1 MAKISDIWVRL
12 GLKKDGYDK
21 GMKDAGKKAEGFG
34 ATLGKMK
41 TGALAVWA
49 AIGSAVL
56 KFSHDLIESTNR
68 MGDAWAV
75 FTAQSKAAWD
85 TFLSS
90 ISSWDFKD
98 FFSRLR
104 EATSGAAA
112 FAKALDSEFEV
123 SNSIRLQRAAMS
135 EELAALRIVL
145 QDATKPFEDR
155 IKAGKKYIADMTP
168 IYDQIL
174 AQAKRMEDAHLGKWL
189 DGTGLEDSEQ
199 VRADLRK
206 FLVEIGKNTD
216 LYDQLSALLSA
227 QTTIDKGP
235 NFLGSNYGKLNAAYS
250 ERGKLLGQLKDV
262 IGSYDTPLLDLFR
275 VYNNMRGDKD
285 TAPLIDAMVS
295 AFEASAMK
303 NEQTREIQSVINGL
317 INQQNNALLAEQE
330 KKAAEFN
337 ALIDNVRTNWED
349 TVEVFDVEIEMPEID
364 LSALDRADERIKQFL
379 ENWQEEQRRIA
390 ELNGMLEDSLRT
402 SMSNGLQA
410 IMDMMVGVQGA
421 DMKGVLASFI
431 APFGDMAKNMGALI
445 MSWGYSVDAFKKAF
459 QTPGGGALAIAA
471 GAGLMAIG
479 SLISAGAARIASGSM
494 GGGGSTAYAGSSSA
508 APELQNY
515 ESTLTVYVEGR
526 VSGSDIILAGQNQQ
540 NKWNR

>member
-1 MAKISDIWVRL
+1 MGKISDIWVRL

-235 NFLGSNYGKLNAAYS
+235 NFLGSNYGKLNDAYS

-349 TVEVFDVEIEMPEID
+349 TVEIFDVEIEMPEID
-364 LSALDRADERIKQFL
+364 LSALDRADERIKQFV
-379 ENWQEEQRRIA
+379 NDWQAEQEQIA
-390 ELNGMLEDSLRT
+390 QLNGMLEDALISSLG
-402 SMSNGLQA
+402 NGLQA
-410 IMDMMVGVQGA
+410 ITDMMMGIREA
-421 DMKGVLASFI
+421 DAKGVLAAFI
-431 APFGDMAKNMGALI
+431 APFGDMMKSMGSLI
-445 MSWGYSVDAFKKAF
+445 MSYGISMDAFKNAF
-459 QTPGGGALAIAA
+459 TTPGAAIAA
-471 GAGLMAIG
+471 GAALMAIG
-479 SLISAGAARIASGSM
+479 SMVSSGASRIASGSM
-494 GGGGSTAYAGSSSA
+494 GGGGSTAYAGSSSS